1 MHSGRQATRKKNA
14 YSVIP
19 IYFISF
25 LGEGGGCSSYIYI
38 YIIRRDKVAL
48 DSRSLLLGEI
58 CYSNAYNKFFVVV
71 I

>member
-1 MHSGRQATRKKNA
+1 VKVEGVAH
-14 YSVIP
+14 
-19 IYFISF
+19 IYIYI
-25 LGEGGGCSSYIYI
+25 YIYI